1 MLLVLIRYSYRR
13 VPLDLTIPL
22 GNAGS
27 RSEVGWNWVILI
39 LLLFWKDESSADCG
53 CLI

>member
-1 MLLVLIRYSYRR
+1 MLLVLIRYSHTR

-27 RSEVGWNWVILI
+27 ESGVGWNWVIL
-39 LLLFWKDESSADCG
+39 LMLLFWKDESRADCG